1 MKLFPPFPSLSLA
14 QSFPSANPISP
25 YPPALELED
34 KMVKIKVKSKKK
46 KRKATEKKHNDEM
59 RHGGRNMTKKEKGK
73 GNKREKTKIPD
84 YQNPPPSIMT
94 IIMKAKIKKRLI
106 P

>member
-59 RHGGRNMTKKEKGK
+59 RHGGRNMTKKKKGK
-73 GNKREKTKIPD
+73 ETKERRPKYPITRIP
-84 YQNPPPSIMT
+84 PHPS
-94 IIMKAKIKKRLI
+94 
-106 P
+106 